1 MIGTANVIDRV
12 PNRAGAWA
20 AILYV
25 AIAGNMFIA
34 LSPIFWGGF
43 SHYLHFDDARIGNIM
58 SSEFFGATAATVA
71 GILYMHRERMNLRTV
86 TFVALAAYGIGNYLT
101 PLFFEHPQGLRVVR
115 FVCGLSSG
123 TTFLA
128 AATAITALKDA
139 SRLIAVFYGA
149 PYFTG
154 TVFQPLMQVIFGK
167 WGFETS
173 FLLITAAVV
182 GSVVV
187 FPFFPK
193 FAGQAAAAQDGVAT
207 DKPSLTLLLLLASGL
222 LLQYIANS
230 GVWLFFE
237 RLGTL
242 SGHTEQ
248 TAANVVGLSTG
259 MGLVGTGVA
268 AVLAHKLKPLY
279 GILIGTGIII
289 MSSIALHFS
298 RALTVYAGS
307 VATFNVMITFLT
319 PFYFILLVKTFHP
332 AKAVIVGNICLM
344 LGFAFGPLLIGYT
357 VKGNDFSASINVTI
371 GLFLASIA
379 FVFVYAIV
387 AKRVQAASRD

>member
-1 MIGTANVIDRV
+1 MIGTVQAID
-12 PNRAGAWA
+12 PAPHRAGVWT
-20 AILYV
+20 AILYI

-43 SHYLHFDDARIGNIM
+43 SHYLHFDDALIGNIM

-71 GILYMHRERMNLRTV
+71 GILYMHRERMNLRNV
-86 TFVALAAYGIGNYLT
+86 AFVALAVYGVGNYLT
-101 PLFFEHPQGLRVVR
+101 PLFFDHPQELRAVR

-139 SRLIAVFYGA
+139 SRLIAVFYGS
-149 PYFTG
+149 PYLTG

-173 FLLITAAVV
+173 FLLITAAV
-182 GSVVV
+182 GSVAV

-193 FAGQAAAAQDGVAT
+193 FAGRAAAAQDGVAVG
-207 DKPSLTLLLLLASGL
+207 KPSLTLLLLLASGL
-222 LLQYIANS
+222 LLQYVANS

-248 TAANVVGLSTG
+248 TAANIVGLSTG
-259 MGLVGTGVA
+259 MGLVGTAVA
-268 AVLAHKLKPLY
+268 ALLAHKLKPLY
-279 GILIGTGIII
+279 GILIGTGAI
-289 MSSIALHFS
+289 MLSSAALHFS
-298 RALTVYAGS
+298 RNLAVYAGS

-319 PFYFILLVKTFHP
+319 PFYFILLVRTFHP

-357 VKGNDFSASINVTI
+357 VSGDDFSASINVTI
-371 GLFLASIA
+371 GLFVMSI
-379 FVFVYAIV
+379 VFVLVYAGV
-387 AKRVQAASRD
+387 AKRLQDVSRA